1 MTAIVPAAAAAAT
14 MVDIVRARADRQPDR
29 PAYTYLPEQ
38 EGAPAELL
46 DYASL
51 VQRAHAIAAALDR
64 RLAGAPGAPRMAML
78 LFAPGP
84 DFLAAFWG
92 CLSAR
97 VIAIPAQLPR
107 PGRCAATLEA
117 IVRNAGV
124 RLVLASRP
132 QADAIGRTLA
142 RSRRSRGSTR
152 CSSTTRSPTAPG
164 APRRR
169 GPRRTTSRSCN
180 TRRARRAGRRA
191 SSSVTETLS
200 PTNG

>member
-84 DFLAAFWG
+84 DFLFLADVWG
-92 CLSAR
+92 LAVGR
-97 VIAIPAQLPR
+97 GVIGDSGGQLTAPR
-107 PGRCAATLEA
+107 DVAPRTLET

-124 RLVLASRP
+124 PAC
-132 QADAIGRTLA
+132 
-142 RSRRSRGSTR
+142 TR
-152 CSSTTRSPTAPG
+152 
-164 APRRR
+164 
-169 GPRRTTSRSCN
+169 
-180 TRRARRAGRRA
+180 
-191 SSSVTETLS
+191 
-200 PTNG
+200 